1 MDYAVVV
8 RGLSKQFSRY
18 HADRPGTLHEALVK
32 GLRRMQPAEHF
43 WALRDVS
50 FSVAAGNTL
59 GIVGPNGSGKST
71 LLRLIGGIGR
81 PDAGTFEVRKRIG
94 ALLDLGAGFHPDLTG
109 RENVFISGVI
119 SGLTRREVAQRFDSI
134 VAFAELEA
142 FIDNP
147 IRTYSTGMQM
157 RLGFAIAVHSNPE
170 ILLIDEIL
178 SVGDH
183 SFQRKCFDRIAEFKS
198 DGCTIILVS
207 HDTHLVRESCD
218 EAIWLSSGRIV
229 LHGRPDV
236 VVNQYIDEADEIIDR
251 RVSVDL
257 ETRRRTPKTGP
268 KITTAHGIELQLHK
282 NRFGSLEL
290 ELVEVLL
297 TDKNGRSVVQINSGD
312 PLRIEITY
320 RTTSLIAGPIFHVVI
335 CREDGLVCYEL
346 DTETDRVSLGIVED
360 RGRIALQI
368 DRVDLPSGSYYVDI
382 GVYASG
388 WIYALDYHYKAYPL
402 MLRGLTIKREDS
414 SPYHW
419 EVNGEKLTLANPVN

>member
-1 MDYAVVV
+1 MEYAVVV
-8 RGLSKQFSRY
+8 RGLSKQFYR
-18 HADRPGTLHEALVK
+18 HHGNRPWTLHEALVK
-32 GLRRMQPAEHF
+32 GLRRIRPADRF

-50 FSVAAGNTL
+50 FSVAPGNTL

-81 PDAGTFEVRKRIG
+81 PDEGNFEVRKRVR

-119 SGLTRREVAQRFDSI
+119 SGLTRREVKQKFDSI

-157 RLGFAIAVHSNPE
+157 RLGFSIAVHSEPE

-183 SFQRKCFDRIAEFKS
+183 SFQRKCFERIAEFKS
-198 DGCTIILVS
+198 DGCTIVLVS

-218 EAIWLSSGRIV
+218 EAIWLSSGRLV

-236 VVNQYIDEADEIIDR
+236 VVNQYIDEADALMDR
-251 RVSVDL
+251 CASIDL

-268 KITTAHGIELQLHK
+268 KITTAQGIDLQLHK

-297 TDKNGRSVVQINSGD
+297 TDTKGRSTVQINSGD
-312 PLRIEITY
+312 PLRIEIGY
-320 RTTSLIAGPIFHVVI
+320 RTAHLIAEPIFHVEI
-335 CREDGLVCYEL
+335 CREDGLVCYGL
-346 DTETDRVSLGIVED
+346 DTETDRVSAGIVED
-360 RGRIALQI
+360 RGHIALQI
-368 DRVDLPSGSYYVDI
+368 DRVDLAAGSYYVDV

-388 WIYALDYHYKAYPL
+388 WKYAFDYQYKAYPL
-402 MLRGLTIKREDS
+402 IVQGLTSKRTDS

-419 EVNGEKLTLANPVN
+419 EVNGEKPTLANPAN